1 MARKMNIVLF
11 SSGVSERS
19 GLVGNVRDG
28 LMRRGFSCVCWKDLF
43 ANARDAN
50 HIALLPM
57 LIKKIPTFDY
67 AVIICEG
74 HDKTLRIQD
83 GKQVE
88 LNTMRDNVLFEI
100 GMCTVALGVSKVI
113 LITDSRVHLPDDLA
127 GISGEIAVKHLVLE
141 KTGKDALE
149 QVLDSVKTHVEES
162 YGVVTPVVI
171 GAAASTASG
180 YVTNFILRTLEKIG
194 DGFNDKATGQMINPG
209 VEHLRMEIYIPFSYD
224 IETPVKARTRRGRL
238 RTGVLTTARQRAVE
252 FTYALEGDSVV
263 IIDYPTTL
271 ITSYNTAKI
280 ILNLNADDTNDPRA
294 ELRFNEKE
302 LDLFEATLRSLL
314 GRFYIEAH
322 VAHYY
327 PQLNDDE
334 QKNMVNYLLRFID
347 QRLTII
353 REDY

>member
-1 MARKMNIVLF
+1 MARKMNVVLF

-19 GLVGNVRDG
+19 GLVGSVQAG
-28 LMRRGFSCVCWKDLF
+28 LERRGFSCVCWKDLF
-43 ANARDAN
+43 TNARDAN

-113 LITDSRVHLPDDLA
+113 LITDSRVHLPEDLA
-127 GISGEIAVKHLVLE
+127 GISGEIAVKHLILE
-141 KTGKDALE
+141 DSGQEAVE
-149 QVLDSVKTHVEES
+149 HVLDSVKSHVEES
-162 YGVVTPVVI
+162 CGVVTPVVI

-194 DGFNDKATGQMINPG
+194 DGFIDKATGEMITPAF
-209 VEHLRMEIYIPFSYD
+209 ERLRMEIYIPFSYD
-224 IETPVKARTRRGRL
+224 VETPVKARARRGKL

-252 FTYALEGDSVV
+252 FTYALEGDGIV
-263 IIDYPTTL
+263 IVDYPTTL

-314 GRFYIEAH
+314 SRFYIEAH
-322 VAHYY
+322 VEHYY
-327 PQLNDDE
+327 PHLCDGE
-334 QKNMVNYLLRFID
+334 QKDMVNYLLGFID
-347 QRLTII
+347 QRLAII